1 MQPAHLGRRLAAI
14 LIDVVAMATLTVIFG
29 RLVVG
34 AGMDSS
40 LALGVA
46 TGALPPLTFLTCWLI
61 GNTPGKKLLGLR
73 IVDEQT
79 GDKPSVWQFI
89 RRSLL
94 FTFYITFNLLTL
106 IPMLVTKNRK
116 TFHDILASTVVVD
129 D

>member
-1 MQPAHLGRRLAAI
+1 MQPAHSGRRLAAI
-14 LIDVVAMATLTVIFG
+14 LIDMAAMAILTVISG

-34 AGMDSS
+34 LGMDSS

-46 TGALPPLTFLTCWLI
+46 TGVLPPLTFLACWLI

-73 IVDEQT
+73 IVDEKT
-79 GDKPSVWQFI
+79 GDAPSVWQLV

-106 IPMLVTKNRK
+106 IPMLVTNNRK
-116 TFHDILASTVVVD
+116 TFHDLLAGTVVVD
-129 D
+129 G